1 MDGSSAG
8 MADGKVVIRMNNLK
22 EIILEILGYA
32 AKFIMAAIALA
43 VVITSITV
51 TIIGILTL
59 CNTWEFNWWLP
70 CGVISMALIFG
81 IANVGEDWG
90 WW

>member
-1 MDGSSAG
+1 ME
-8 MADGKVVIRMNNLK
+8 DGKGVIRMSNLK
-22 EIILEILGYA
+22 DIILEILGYA

-43 VVITSITV
+43 VVIASITV
-51 TIIGILTL
+51 TVIGILTL
-59 CNTWEFNWWLP
+59 CSTWEFNWWLP

-81 IANVGEDWG
+81 IAKVGEDWG

>member
-1 MDGSSAG
+1 
-8 MADGKVVIRMNNLK
+8 MNNLE

-51 TIIGILTL
+51 TIIGILLL
-59 CNTWEFNWWLP
+59 CDTGEFNWWLS

-81 IANVGEDWG
+81 IANVGEDRG

>member
-1 MDGSSAG
+1 
-8 MADGKVVIRMNNLK
+8 MNNLE

-59 CNTWEFNWWLP
+59 CNTWEFNWWFP

-81 IANVGEDWG
+81 IANVGEDRG